1 MAMTGVQLMRES
13 FQRAYGLLQSELKG
27 LTVEQL
33 LWRPAPTANSIAFL
47 AWHTPRTG
55 DVFFNQRIQ
64 GKPEVWFSD
73 AWANRVAVDAAG
85 KGLRGL
91 GMGTGF
97 SDEQAGEMP
106 AVPVEEYVAYVD
118 AVAAAVDA
126 YFATLGPD
134 ALEQEIKAEGWP
146 DAKLLP
152 ILFQALNHIHG
163 HRGEIGYVK
172 GLQGMRARA

>member
-1 MAMTGVQLMRES
+1 M
-13 FQRAYGLLQSELKG
+13 
-27 LTVEQL
+27 
-33 LWRPAPTANSIAFL
+33 
-47 AWHTPRTG
+47 
-55 DVFFNQRIQ
+55 

-106 AVPVEEYVAYVD
+106 TVPVDEYVAYID

-126 YFATLGPD
+126 HFATLGPD
-134 ALEQEIKAEGWP
+134 ALEDEVKAEGWP

-152 ILFQALNHIHG
+152 VLFQALGHIHT
-163 HRGEIGYVK
+163 HRGEIGYIK
-172 GLQGMRARA
+172 GLQGMRGRA